1 MTTQK
6 NVQIVKVKKS
16 LNMENEEEF
25 AKIVV
30 EHLA

>member
-6 NVQIVKVKKS
+6 NVQIAPVAKL
-16 LNMENEEEF
+16 LNMENEGEF

-30 EHLA
+30 GHLA